1 MALESR
7 LTVPPRRF
15 LTSRRREALAGILF
29 AGPWL
34 IGFFA
39 LVLVPLLD
47 SLWYS
52 FTSYDVLHAAHFIGL
67 TNYHDLFGDALAQ
80 QSFGNTVYMAAI
92 GVPIGVI
99 AALIMALLLNQE
111 VRGISIYRTIFYL
124 PSITP
129 IVAAS
134 LLWLWLLNGNY
145 GFIND
150 ALALVNINGPNWFND
165 ASWAKPAII
174 VMITWGSA
182 GSTMI
187 ILLAGLKNIPLSL
200 YEAAQIDGASVLSQF
215 RHITLPMLSPTLFF
229 VIVISVIN
237 TFQIFTQ
244 AYITTQ
250 GGPLN
255 STLFY
260 VYYLFDNAFGYFKM
274 GYASAMAWM
283 LFVVILAL
291 TIVQFRLA
299 RYWVFYE

>member
-1 MALESR
+1 MAVGSR
-7 LTVPPRRF
+7 LATPRRRF
-15 LTSRRREALAGILF
+15 LTSRRREALAGIIF

-34 IGFFA
+34 IGFFG
-39 LVLVPLLD
+39 LIFFPLLQ

-52 FTSYDVLHAAHFIGL
+52 LTSYDVLHPARFVGL
-67 TNYHDLFGDALAQ
+67 DNYRSLFGDNLAQ
-80 QSFGNTVYMAAI
+80 QSFGNTLYMAGI
-92 GVPIGVI
+92 GVPIGIVV
-99 AALIMALLLNQE
+99 ALIMALLLNQE
-111 VRGISIYRTIFYL
+111 VRGISLYRTIFYI

-129 IVAAS
+129 VVAAS
-134 LLWLWLLNGNY
+134 LLWLWLLNGNN
-145 GFIND
+145 GLINS
-150 ALALVNINGPNWFND
+150 ALAEANINGPDWFND
-165 ASWAKPAII
+165 IAWAKPAVI

-187 ILLAGLKNIPLSL
+187 ILLAGLKNIPQSL
-200 YEAAQIDGASVLSQF
+200 YEAAQIDGASIFAQF
-215 RHITLPMLSPTLFF
+215 RTITIPMLSPTLFF
-229 VIVISVIN
+229 VLVIAVIN

-283 LFVVILAL
+283 LFLVILAL
-291 TIVQFRLA
+291 TLIQFRLA